1 MKTPSYKELIGMFVF
16 RGQVH
21 QIQDKLQTTIVK
33 NSNIISFVL
42 QIMQLRTPLEDA
54 HEPYCEF

>member
-1 MKTPSYKELIGMFVF
+1 MKTPTYKELIGMFVF

-21 QIQDKLQTTIVK
+21 QLQDKLQKRIVK
-33 NSNIISFVL
+33 NNNNMSFVL

-54 HEPYCEF
+54 QEPYCAF